1 MLATPDGQFLSQRT
15 HPRLCLVRAT
25 PVEGIRFTLEAP
37 GMDPFDLIPAP
48 SDVWTEVQVHKDRF
62 SALAGY
68 DEANRWFSDFLRA
81 PCQLVF
87 IPDEVRRPV
96 DPEWAPGH
104 RVSLADGYPLH
115 LTTEE
120 SLREVNR
127 QLSRKTTMLSYRPNL
142 VLAGGKP
149 WEEDE
154 WRVLEIGGV
163 RVLLVKPCARCT
175 VITVDPGTG
184 IRGREPLRG
193 PRWNASSPLSWSMAN
208 TEIVFESAPRSQQP
222 PAARVEVDIAWPRA
236 PDRLDLEHLELPA
249 GRLRT
254 VDGHAVVAA
263 VCRIDKSPTRV
274 DEDLGGRVEG
284 LLGLRLL
291 TQRFHRAALLELAR
305 VRIVGEGRD
314 RQREAR

>member
-1 MLATPDGQFLSQRT
+1 MAVRRGPGAQPPLRLTRIRVYPLKGAAGCDLSETGLDDFGIPGDRRWMLAKPDGQFLSQRT

-37 GMDPFDLIPAP
+37 GMDPFDLSPAP
-48 SDVWTEVQVHKDRF
+48 SDVWTEVQLHKDRF

-87 IPDEVRRPV
+87 IPEEVRRPV

-115 LTTEE
+115 VTTEE

-127 QLSRKTTMLSYRPNL
+127 KLSPKTTMLSYRPNL
-142 VLAGGKP
+142 VLAGGMP

-175 VITVDPGTG
+175 VITVDPVTG
-184 IRGREPLRG
+184 VRGREPLRG
-193 PRWNASSPLSWSMAN
+193 LKGFRDWEGKVYFGQNA
-208 TEIVFESAPRSQQP
+208 VFEGT
-222 PAARVEVDIAWPRA
+222 
-236 PDRLDLEHLELPA
+236 
-249 GRLRT
+249 GRFR
-254 VDGHAVVAA
+254 
-263 VCRIDKSPTRV
+263 
-274 DEDLGGRVEG
+274 
-284 LLGLRLL
+284 
-291 TQRFHRAALLELAR
+291 
-305 VRIVGEGRD
+305 VGEDVHILERGSR
-314 RQREAR
+314 RPPLP